1 MLERI
6 KQILHLKKEEPKTN
20 PEDEQNLF
28 YQNLSNDVIK
38 LEIGEDLVKF
48 GDKICEEISNLRKHF
63 FEEYGFIFPS
73 VHILDNSF
81 FQENELYCEVR
92 GKEVWHDYT
101 VPNEETVLKDVED
114 IIFYIFDNHL
124 NEIFTYEMMEKYFD
138 YLREKNY
145 GLVYQLTGKLTVM
158 QIRKILI
165 TLIKK
170 RKSIKDLAYVF
181 EKIADNVL
189 TDNLYNDVNIKKLSQ
204 ELINS
209 L

>member
-1 MLERI
+1 M
-6 KQILHLKKEEPKTN
+6 
-20 PEDEQNLF
+20 
-28 YQNLSNDVIK
+28 
-38 LEIGEDLVKF
+38 
-48 GDKICEEISNLRKHF
+48 RKHF

-145 GLVYQLTGKLTVM
+145 GMVYQLTGKLTVM